1 MAKGAISVNDKE
13 YNELIFSALEQMRD
27 YIFDYDVPVF
37 SSESFKVKYNDKD
50 ADACFYYEPIA
61 FTGEMRACVKIE
73 GKDIEFEFD
82 YGEIEFIE
90 KEKTLG
96 ILKNFLTEYDKK
108 ITLVFNEK
116 QSEFLKIIEK
126 L

>member
-1 MAKGAISVNDKE
+1 
-13 YNELIFSALEQMRD
+13 MRN
-27 YIFDYDVPVF
+27 YIFDYDVPAF
-37 SSESFKVKYNDKD
+37 SSESFKIKYDNKD
-50 ADACFYYEPIA
+50 ADACFHYEPIA
-61 FTGEMRACVKIE
+61 FMGDMKACVKIE

-82 YGEIEFIE
+82 YGEIEFLE

-96 ILKNFLTEYDKK
+96 ILKNFLTGYDKK

-116 QSEFLKIIEK
+116 RSGFLKIIEN